1 MLPERTDRIGGSN
14 DSAASLQWCDDS
26 SFRNGDALLLHGFMD
41 AGPVLIVHL
50 NYEEKKQVHLSIQLK
65 IALNWSKK
73 IGESASKT
81 SLKLQTGPNF
91 NIHSPYQLVNEADS
105 SVCQHQS
112 SCLQRPLSTHGM
124 TLHVSRQ
131 THGGSALTCS
141 EDCATRNLL
150 DVL

>member
-91 NIHSPYQLVNEADS
+91 NIHSPYQTRQWGRLLGLPAPKLPPPASTLDS
-105 SVCQHQS
+105 RDDVARKPSDPRRK
-112 SCLQRPLSTHGM
+112 RPDL
-124 TLHVSRQ
+124 
-131 THGGSALTCS
+131 
-141 EDCATRNLL
+141 
-150 DVL
+150 